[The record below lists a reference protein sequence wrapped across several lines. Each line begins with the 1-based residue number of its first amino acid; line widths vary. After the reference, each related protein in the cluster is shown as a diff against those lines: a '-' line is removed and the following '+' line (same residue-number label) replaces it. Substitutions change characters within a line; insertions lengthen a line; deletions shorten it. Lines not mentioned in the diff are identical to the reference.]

1 MQYRLIIN
9 NGSKHTGKAIA
20 NTTDQLRKEVE
31 YCKEM
36 GYTIVEVQTREGKTE
51 NAGWMDWKT
60 T

>member
-9 NGSKHTGKAIA
+9 TGNAHKGKAIA
-20 NTTDQLRKEVE
+20 QNIDHLRREVQ

-36 GYTIVEVQTREGKTE
+36 GYTIVEVQTRESKTE

>member
-9 NGSKHTGKAIA
+9 TGNTHTGKAIA
-20 NTTDQLRKEVE
+20 NNIDQLCKEVS

-36 GYTIVEVQTREGKTE
+36 GYTIVEIQTRESKTD
-51 NAGWMDWKT
+51 GWMDWRT